1 SSGYRESGYFP
12 NAVINMLALL
22 GWNPGTEQ
30 ELFTVQELVDAFSL
44 DKVGKSGSKFDPEKT
59 KWFNEQYLRA
69 KSNEELAQLIKP
81 LAQAKGYN
89 ISNDAFLIAVCN
101 LMKERATFLNDI
113 IEKGT
118 YFFEAP
124 ATYDAET
131 AKIKWKDESAKIVT
145 DLITIFSNTAFNAH
159 DLEAAFKKYVED
171 NSLGFGVAMIAIRL
185 SITGVG
191 GGPHLF
197 DIMEVIGKEESINRL
212 KSGIEKINKG

>member
-1 SSGYRESGYFP
+1 
-12 NAVINMLALL
+12 MLALL

-30 ELFTVQELVDAFSL
+30 EIFTLQELVEAFSL

-81 LAQAKGYN
+81 LAQAKGYQ
-89 ISNDAFLIAVCN
+89 ISNDAFLIDVCN

-124 ATYDAET
+124 KTYDNET
-131 AKIKWKDESAKIVT
+131 VKKKWKENSAQIIAELVT
-145 DLITIFSNTAFNAH
+145 VFSTTEFNAVT
-159 DLEAAFKKYVED
+159 LEEGFKKYIEEKGF
-171 NSLGFGVAMIAIRL
+171 GFGVAMPAIRL
-185 SITGVG
+185 AITGLG

-212 KSGIEKINKG
+212 KSGIENIKKEKIN